1 MGKGNNSYVAPA
13 LKVFT
18 QIVDQGVTSLVRE
31 PKKMLKFNLVV
42 DKTLNGVINLTT
54 QLGYKRFD
62 KLMRIY
68 DAQMMSQ
75 YFDHFLTFLNDQS
88 ANKTSV

>member
-1 MGKGNNSYVAPA
+1 MEKGNNSYVAPA

-62 KLMRIY
+62 KLGRIY
-68 DAQMMSQ
+68 DAQMYESI
-75 YFDHFLTFLNDQS
+75 FRSFPDFF
-88 ANKTSV
+88 K